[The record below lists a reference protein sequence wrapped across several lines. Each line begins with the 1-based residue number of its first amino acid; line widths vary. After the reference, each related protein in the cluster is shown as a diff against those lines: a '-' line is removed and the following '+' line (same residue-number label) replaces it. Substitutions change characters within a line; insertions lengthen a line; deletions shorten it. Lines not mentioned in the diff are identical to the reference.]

1 MSIAT
6 WEFESPPLHNT
17 RGNSSVGRAQPCQGW
32 GREFESRFPLFFTE
46 GNRAI
51 VRMAASF
58 VFLLLMNIYARYF
71 DQDVLVH
78 GVDELM
84 DFLSSIPEIPIN
96 QRLVD
101 DVRAYV
107 ESDMPYPKRYKIRP
121 RVYFILIKTSAETME
136 EFKSHRKDEEVGA
149 GEMSS
154 KISEPLINK
163 KEIKAAQLAEE
174 REGWYLVT
182 MLFKRVIQIAATAK
196 FRYQDTT
203 FQAYIRAKSG
213 NECFNRMIEH
223 LKNRPEV
230 DLRSQFPSAKGANFT
245 FEYIGETLPGAEA

>member
-1 MSIAT
+1 MRRGSSSLLLFTLQAEIAQLV
-6 WEFESPPLHNT
+6 EHNLAKVGVASSSLVFRSLVT
-17 RGNSSVGRAQPCQGW
+17 RRQLGDISHGC
-32 GREFESRFPLFFTE
+32 LFFVY
-46 GNRAI
+46 I
-51 VRMAASF
+51 K
-58 VFLLLMNIYARYF
+58 MNIYARYF

-78 GVDELM
+78 GVDELI

-96 QRLVD
+96 ERLVD

-136 EFKSHRKDEEVGA
+136 EFKAHRKDEAINEGTTPVKNT
-149 GEMSS
+149 EQ
-154 KISEPLINK
+154 LINK

-203 FQAYIRAKSG
+203 FQAYIRARSG
-213 NECFNRMIEH
+213 NECFTRMIEH
-223 LKNRPEV
+223 LKNRSEV
-230 DLRSQFPSAKGANFT
+230 DPRSQFPSAKGTNFN
-245 FEYIGETLPGAEA
+245 FEYIGETLPRAEA